1 MKQERHEQQRCGC
14 DAQYSVLARACA
26 KFREEIVGAEGL
38 ARCLKPGQ
46 GGRGVRAIECMA
58 FTSARARDAA
68 PEEQIAPFSAFLFIQ
83 FMRLR
88 GVQSSAT
95 HVTCSRLLMHWLGGG
110 GSPWRAQRCSCHHE
124 QSRAY
129 DRLRHEAIITHTS
142 RVTHDVPP
150 ACSVARVAAKKRRCG
165 A

>member
-1 MKQERHEQQRCGC
+1 M
-14 DAQYSVLARACA
+14 
-26 KFREEIVGAEGL
+26 
-38 ARCLKPGQ
+38 
-46 GGRGVRAIECMA
+46 RAIECMT

-68 PEEQIAPFSAFLFIQ
+68 PDEQVAPFSAFLFIQ

-95 HVTCSRLLMHWLGGG
+95 HVTRSRLLTHWLGGG
-110 GSPWRAQRCSCHHE
+110 VHLGVHSAAAAIMNKVELTIACGMKQSSRTHH
-124 QSRAY
+124 
-129 DRLRHEAIITHTS
+129 
-142 RVTHDVPP
+142 VTHDVPP

>member
-46 GGRGVRAIECMA
+46 GGRRVRAIECTV
-58 FTSARARDAA
+58 FTSARARDAL

-95 HVTCSRLLMHWLGGG
+95 HVTRSRLLMHWLGGG
-110 GSPWRAQRCSCHHE
+110 GHLGVHSAAAAIMNKVELTIACGMK
-124 QSRAY
+124 QSSR
-129 DRLRHEAIITHTS
+129 THD
-142 RVTHDVPP
+142 VTHDVPP